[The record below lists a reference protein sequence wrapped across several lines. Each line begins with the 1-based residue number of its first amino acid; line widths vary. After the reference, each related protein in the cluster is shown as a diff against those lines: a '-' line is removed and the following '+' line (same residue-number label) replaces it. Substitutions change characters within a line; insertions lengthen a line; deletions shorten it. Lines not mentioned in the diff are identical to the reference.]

1 MVNHHCTK
9 VVLVV
14 VTGSSSKLSLKLELF
29 FKVFFLS
36 WDKRRRRGRK
46 ETKETRFLTS
56 VLSYRASLHPLFT
69 YFFSF
74 SSHFPQV
81 RETAWHHFFRG
92 KKTLKTWSDGSSC
105 YSYHYL
111 SEQSQYK
118 KIWLCGNGLG
128 WNQIG
133 PSSSPLKEKIVSL
146 QIATS
151 FSTLNSYW
159 YFAQTS
165 VSPMSSSTI
174 WSLKCLSIK

>member
-1 MVNHHCTK
+1 MCNGKPQPK

-14 VTGSSSKLSLKLELF
+14 VTGSSPKLSLESNWSCSLKFFFCLEIREEEEEGR
-29 FKVFFLS
+29 
-36 WDKRRRRGRK
+36 KRRRHDFWLPSSATAPPSTPSLLIFFLLVHTFRK
-46 ETKETRFLTS
+46 SGKQHGIT
-56 VLSYRASLHPLFT
+56 
-69 YFFSF
+69 
-74 SSHFPQV
+74 
-81 RETAWHHFFRG
+81 FFRG
-92 KKTLKTWSDGSSC
+92 KKTLKTWLDGSSD
-105 YSYHYL
+105 YSVHYL

-118 KIWLCGNGLG
+118 KTWLCGNGLG

-151 FSTLNSYW
+151 FSILNSYW

-174 WSLKCLSIK
+174 WSL